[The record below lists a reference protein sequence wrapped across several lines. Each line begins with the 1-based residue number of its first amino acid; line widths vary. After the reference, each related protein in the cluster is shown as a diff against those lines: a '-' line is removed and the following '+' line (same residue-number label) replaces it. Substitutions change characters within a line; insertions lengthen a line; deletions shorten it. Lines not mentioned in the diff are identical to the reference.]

1 MLVRALA
8 ILSSQN
14 AVGLWANRTTIIV
27 TASSLITRPL
37 ILGQEIVRVRVR
49 VTEIEI
55 GEEREGREVKEVV
68 RSRKRVMDSVFL
80 GEEQ

>member
-1 MLVRALA
+1 M
-8 ILSSQN
+8 
-14 AVGLWANRTTIIV
+14 
-27 TASSLITRPL
+27 
-37 ILGQEIVRVRVR
+37 
-49 VTEIEI
+49 EIEI